1 MSKLLYIPASP
12 RGEAS
17 QSGAVAKVFLES
29 YQAENPNA
37 DIDIMD
43 IWAEPLPPYA
53 RQGAGAKMTLFS
65 GGSPTGDEAKAWE
78 DVQAVF
84 DRFNAADHYLF
95 AVPMWNA
102 SIPYVLK
109 HLIDI
114 ITQPGLTFGFD
125 PTTGYSPLLTGK
137 KAAVV
142 YTAGVQP
149 QDDPAFGKD
158 FQIPYFTD
166 WLRSIGITDITNIE
180 FRPTILT
187 ADAQA
192 ARSSAEAAARIA
204 AKSFLHIAFFPHS
217 AGCGGIMFSTH
228 APRICRLPATTL

>member
-12 RGEAS
+12 FGDAS
-17 QSGAVAKVFLES
+17 QSGAVAQVFLDNYRETHPDV
-29 YQAENPNA
+29 E
-37 DIDIMD
+37 IDIMD
-43 IWAEPLPPYA
+43 IWGEPLPPYA
-53 RQGAGAKMTLFS
+53 RRGASAKMTVFS
-65 GGSPTGDEAKAWE
+65 GGTPEGEEADAWAK
-78 DVQAVF
+78 VQAVF

-102 SIPYVLK
+102 SIPYALK

-125 PTTGYSPLLTGK
+125 PATGYSPLLTGK

-149 QDDPAFGKD
+149 QDSPAFGND

-166 WLRSIGITDITNIE
+166 WLKSIGIDDITNIE

-187 ADAQA
+187 ADPDGNRAIA
-192 ARSSAEAAARIA
+192 NKIARETARI
-204 AKSFLHIAFFPHS
+204 F
-217 AGCGGIMFSTH
+217 
-228 APRICRLPATTL
+228 

>member
-1 MSKLLYIPASP
+1 MTKLLYIPASP

-17 QSGAVAKVFLES
+17 QSGAIAQVFLES
-29 YQAENPNA
+29 YRASHPQVEVN
-37 DIDIMD
+37 IMD

-53 RQGAGAKMTLFS
+53 RQGAGAKMTLF
-65 GGSPTGDEAKAWE
+65 GGGVPEGEEAKAWE
-78 DVQAVF
+78 KVQAVF
-84 DRFNAADHYLF
+84 DRFNAAEHYLF

-125 PTTGYSPLLTGK
+125 PATGYTPLLKGK

-149 QDDPAFGKD
+149 QDSPAFGTD
-158 FQIPYFTD
+158 FQIPFFTD
-166 WLRSIGITDITNIE
+166 WLKSIGISDINNIE

-187 ADAQA
+187 TDADAGRKA
-192 ARSSAEAAARIA
+192 AETLARDT
-204 AKSFLHIAFFPHS
+204 AKTF
-217 AGCGGIMFSTH
+217 
-228 APRICRLPATTL
+228 